1 MKEEYEQLELDTRK
15 QLEKAMEV
23 VATDAVKA
31 AGELIDRHHR
41 TVALERQIA
50 PPFVRN
56 RHEAYGIAA
65 EQLARINGAIKG
77 IKDDTGTLLGTLADP
92 NFPAVGATSSIYNS
106 TLEAAAIIIKAAAEM
121 KRTMENL
128 YTAESTGQEETPL
141 DKLAATGAAFE
152 EADPVEA
159 EGADPEEADPAEDGG
174 DND

>member
-1 MKEEYEQLELDTRK
+1 MREEYEQLELDTRK
-15 QLEKAMEV
+15 QLDKAMEV

-65 EQLARINGAIKG
+65 EQLARINGAVKS

-92 NFPAVGATSSIYNS
+92 NFPAIEATSSIFNS
-106 TLEAAAIIIKAAAEM
+106 TLSAAAIIVKAAAEM
-121 KRTMENL
+121 KRTLENL
-128 YTAESTGQEETPL
+128 YLAETNGPEETPL
-141 DKLAATGAAFE
+141 DRLAASGEFQ

-159 EGADPEEADPAEDGG
+159 EDADPEDEEDPAGDGG
-174 DND
+174 NNR

>member
-92 NFPAVGATSSIYNS
+92 NFPAVEATSSIYNS

-128 YTAESTGQEETPL
+128 YMAETTGQEETPL
-141 DKLAATGAAFE
+141 DKLAAMGAAFE

-159 EGADPEEADPAEDGG
+159 EGADPEETDPAEDGG
-174 DND
+174 NND